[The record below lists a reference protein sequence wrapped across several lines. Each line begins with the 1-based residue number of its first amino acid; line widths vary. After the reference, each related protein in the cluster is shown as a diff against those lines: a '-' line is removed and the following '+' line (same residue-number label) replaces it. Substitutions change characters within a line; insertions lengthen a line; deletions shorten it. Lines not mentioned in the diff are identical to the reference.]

1 MKRLLIVTATLEL
14 GAGAALL
21 TFPSATAMLL
31 LGATLDA
38 PAAVA
43 VARIAG
49 SALLALAV
57 ACWLARCDARSCAA
71 RGVVSAMVIYNA
83 GAALVLAAA
92 GIRLRPVAVALWPTL
107 ILHAAMTVWCVTRL
121 LISPP
126 SNGTTPG
133 K

>member
-1 MKRLLIVTATLEL
+1 MKRLLIVAATLEL

-31 LGATLDA
+31 LGAPLDA
-38 PAAVA
+38 PAAVT

-49 SALLALAV
+49 SALLTLAV
-57 ACWLARCDARSCAA
+57 ACWLASRDAHSRAA

-83 GAALVLAAA
+83 AAALALAAA
-92 GIRLRPVAVALWPTL
+92 GIRLRPVPFALWPTVL
-107 ILHAAMTVWCVTRL
+107 LHAAMTIWCMTRL
-121 LISPP
+121 LIPPP
-126 SNGTTPG
+126 SDATTAG